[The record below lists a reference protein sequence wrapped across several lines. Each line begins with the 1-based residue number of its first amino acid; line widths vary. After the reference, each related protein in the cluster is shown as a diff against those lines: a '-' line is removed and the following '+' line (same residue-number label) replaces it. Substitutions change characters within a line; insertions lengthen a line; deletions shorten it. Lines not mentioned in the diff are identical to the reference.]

1 VSSRQQAHPHTR
13 VALDATPLLGA
24 RTGVGRYVE
33 QLIVALRGALP
44 DSDAPELTLV
54 ALTWRGSRDLADV
67 APIVPGVTTAAL
79 RVPARLLRE
88 LWARTDFPPG
98 EFLSGPVDVWH
109 GTNFVLPPTRR
120 SRGVVTVHDLTY
132 LRFPEWVTADVARYV
147 ALVPIGLRRAAAVCT
162 PSHAVRSE
170 LLESYPFVDPD
181 RVIVTPLCVEAAFF
195 TTEKPEADI
204 RAQLGLPA
212 DYLLFLGSAEPRKGL
227 DVLIEAY
234 RLLHRRR
241 RDLPVLLIAGPA
253 GWGPRADYSDLPH
266 GLVTAV
272 GYQSPSQVR
281 TIVAGATALVYPSR
295 YEGFGLPPLEAF
307 AAGVPA
313 IVSDL
318 PVTREVLGDVAD
330 FAAVDD
336 PESVGQAIEL
346 VLNRDRLV
354 GQEARRLRAAAF
366 TPEAFARATLSAY
379 RRALA

>member
-1 VSSRQQAHPHTR
+1 MSNRQQAYPRPR
-13 VALDATPLLGA
+13 VAIDATPLLGA

-33 QLIVALRGALP
+33 QLVVTLREALP
-44 DSDAPELTLV
+44 ESDAPDLTLV
-54 ALTWRGSRDLADV
+54 PLTWRGARDLADV
-67 APIVPGVTTAAL
+67 APRLPGVTTTAR

-88 LWARTDFPPG
+88 LWARTGFPPG
-98 EFLSGPVDVWH
+98 ELLSGPVDVWH

-132 LRFPEWVTADVARYV
+132 LRFPDWVTADVARYV
-147 ALVPIGLRRAAAVCT
+147 ALVPISLRRAAAVCT
-162 PSHAVRSE
+162 PSHVVRAE

-181 RVIVTPLCVEAAFF
+181 RVIVTPLCVEPAFF
-195 TTEKPEADI
+195 TTEQPDADA
-204 RAQLGLPA
+204 RAQLGLPG

-234 RLLHRRR
+234 RLLHRQG
-241 RDLPVLLIAGPA
+241 RDLPVLLIVGPA
-253 GWGPRADYSDLPH
+253 GWGPHADYSNLPP

-272 GYQSPSQVR
+272 GYRSASQVR

-330 FAAVDD
+330 FATVDD
-336 PESVGQAIEL
+336 PGSFADAIEL
-346 VLNRDRLV
+346 VLSRDRLV
-354 GQEARRLRAAAF
+354 GAAARRARSAAF
-366 TPEAFARATLSAY
+366 TPEAFAQATLSAY
-379 RRALA
+379 HRALA